1 LYLNCEFIAHLN
13 DMNKSISYRS
23 SELLDG
29 LISRKKE
36 FFTLKEASEILTGRD
51 NTTVRKLLSDMT
63 KRGVIIRIK
72 EGLYH
77 RIPYE
82 QQPDQYF
89 PNWHL
94 TAEAIVQP
102 KEYYIGFY
110 SALNIHGL
118 ITQPS
123 MAEQVVTHEQVKPK
137 VQQVKNVRFEF
148 ITLSKKRFF
157 GYKKYWIDD
166 FHKVNC
172 SDLEKTFLDCLY
184 KPDYAGGITEITK
197 ALYKSREKLQPT
209 KFQEYLEKFNTQVVY
224 KRLGFIINELG
235 LFLELQDFITRNIT
249 SSYAPLDPSLDKHGN
264 YSSKWGIIDNIDFKT
279 VLGSIKT

>member
-1 LYLNCEFIAHLN
+1 M
-13 DMNKSISYRS
+13 DMKKNISYRS
-23 SELLDG
+23 GGLLEALSSLGKD
-29 LISRKKE
+29 
-36 FFTLKEASEILTGRD
+36 FFTLKEAAEILSGSD
-51 NTTVRKLLSDMT
+51 NSTVRKLLSDMT
-63 KRGVIIRIK
+63 QRGLIMRIK
-72 EGLYH
+72 DGLYH

-110 SALNIHGL
+110 SALNVHGL

-123 MAEQVVTHEQVKPK
+123 MTEQVITWERVKPK
-137 VQQVKNVRFEF
+137 IQKVKNVRFEF
-148 ITLSKKRFF
+148 ITMSKNRFF
-157 GYKKYWIDD
+157 GYRKRWIDD

-197 ALYKSREKLQPT
+197 ALYKSREKLQPAR
-209 KFQEYLEKFNTQVVY
+209 FEEYLEWFNSQAVY
-224 KRLGFIINELG
+224 KRLGFIIHELDM
-235 LFLELQDFITRNIT
+235 FSALQDFIAGRIT
-249 SSYAPLDPSLDKHGN
+249 SSYTVLDSSLEKLGN
-264 YSSKWGIIDNIDFKT
+264 YNSNWGIIDNIDFRT
-279 VLGSIKT
+279 ALESIET